1 MHFRS
6 SFYSRPIKILLILV
20 VTCGFAAAFNMHRVR
35 HNDDPQIAFSK
46 TYLALAADGCSAPTP
61 TPSPQPT
68 PTLEPRVDEVVTAL
82 TPSLLMGAPGDT
94 LTLKGGLTNTTS
106 APFVMLAYGFINASS
121 VCTEGNAPQCPI
133 LSVGTVLSTDPLAAQ
148 SSTGQVDIAS
158 IKLNPAYAGPLP
170 TIVKLTFYTTRQGA
184 FTGFADFAVRIQ
196 PRTDAAAP
204 PLLFTD
210 PCTQHVVA
218 VDSVGLTGGPFALA
232 NSTNFSSDQR
242 TRLTLFAWNM
252 NLQPGEGAAD
262 VSVEAIDSQ
271 QTTITLPVEFVSDV
285 AGQPGLTQITVKL
298 PDSLSQGGD
307 LRLRIL
313 AHGFTSNEAPLTIQ
327 SSVL

>member
-1 MHFRS
+1 MHFQ
-6 SFYSRPIKILLILV
+6 SFYSRSIKILLILV
-20 VTCGFAAAFNMHRVR
+20 VTCGFAAAFNLHRVR
-35 HNDDPQIAFSK
+35 HNDDSKIAFSK
-46 TYLALAADGCSAPTP
+46 AYLALAADGCSAPTP
-61 TPSPQPT
+61 SPSPQPT

-82 TPSLLMGAPGDT
+82 APSLLVGAPGDT
-94 LTLKGGLTNTTS
+94 LRLKGSLTNTTS
-106 APFVMLAYGFINASS
+106 ASFVMIGYGFVNNSG
-121 VCTEGNAPQCPI
+121 VCIEGNAPACPI
-133 LSVGTVLSTDPLAAQ
+133 LNMKSLLATDPLPAQ
-148 SSTGQVDIAS
+148 TSTGEVDITDVQ
-158 IKLNPAYAGPLP
+158 LNPAYAGPLP
-170 TIVKLTFYTTRQGA
+170 TIVKFTFYTTRQGA

-218 VDSVGLTGGPFALA
+218 LDSVTLTSGPFALP

-252 NLQPGEGAAD
+252 NLQPGEGAGD